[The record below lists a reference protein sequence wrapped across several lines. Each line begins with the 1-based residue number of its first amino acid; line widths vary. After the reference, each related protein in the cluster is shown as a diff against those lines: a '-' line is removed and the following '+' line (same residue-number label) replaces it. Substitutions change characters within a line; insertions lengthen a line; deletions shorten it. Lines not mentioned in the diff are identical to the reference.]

1 MADPR
6 FFPAEGP
13 FTLQYLADV
22 SGAEFHHNAQQDLML
37 QDVAPLNVACPEHIS
52 FLDNKK
58 YLKDFLKTK
67 AGACV
72 VSPEVVADAPDG
84 LALLISKDP
93 YRSYAKIAQVF
104 HPRPRPSPEIS
115 ERATIHKTARIAKT
129 CRLEAGAFIDARAEV
144 GEGSWIG
151 PNTILGPGV
160 QIGADCYIA
169 GNVTI
174 LNSIVGDRATIHSGA
189 SIGQDGFGFA
199 MGPQGHERVPQLGRV
214 IIEDDVD
221 IGANTTIDRGAGPDT
236 VIGAGTKIDN
246 LVQIGHNVKIGRCCV
261 LVSQV
266 GISGSTEIGDFSVLA
281 GQVGVAGHLKIG
293 AGVTLA
299 ARSGVTKNI
308 DAGSTMGGFPA
319 IPIKDWAKQTALLS
333 RMLKKGQSK

>member
-6 FFPAEGP
+6 FFSAEGP
-13 FTLQYLADV
+13 YTLQYLADV
-22 SGAEFHHNAQQDLML
+22 SGAELNRLAPQDLL
-37 QDVAPLNVACPEHIS
+37 LKDVAPLNVAGPEHIS

-58 YLKDFLKTK
+58 YRSDFLKTK

-72 VSPEVVADAPDG
+72 VSPEVIGDAPDN
-84 LALLISKDP
+84 LALLVSKEP
-93 YRSYAKIAQVF
+93 YRAYAKIAQAF
-104 HPRPRPSPEIS
+104 HPRPIPSPGIS
-115 ERATIHKTARIAKT
+115 DQAIVSKTANIASSS
-129 CRLEAGAFIDARAEV
+129 CVDAGAFIDAGVEI
-144 GEGSWIG
+144 GEGTKIG
-151 PNTILGPGV
+151 PNTILGPSV
-160 QIGADCYIA
+160 KIGAECFIA

-174 LNSIVGDRATIHSGA
+174 LNSIVGDRVTIHGGA

-214 IIEDDVD
+214 IVEDDVD

-261 LVSQV
+261 IVSQV

-308 DAGSTMGGFPA
+308 AAGATMGGFPA